1 MTSASL
7 FHLPK
12 TLPLCTKTQQIFTYK
27 DVSCD
32 GVVFDFDYS
41 NSLLDYFTRKR
52 NIGACNK
59 IEMSV
64 YKFIIFIVC
73 NDVTALFFIGCKDN
87 PFNYV
92 SNKTKKFNNC
102 P

>member
-7 FHLPK
+7 SHLAK
-12 TLPLCTKTQQIFTYK
+12 TLLLCAKTQQTYK
-27 DVSCD
+27 DVSSD
-32 GVVFDFDYS
+32 GVAFDFDYS
-41 NSLLDYFTRKR
+41 NSLLNYFTRNR
-52 NIGACNK
+52 NIDARNK

-73 NDVTALFFIGCKDN
+73 NDVTALFFICCKDN
-87 PFNYV
+87 PFNYD
-92 SNKTKKFNNC
+92 SNKTQKFNDC